1 MRLRLSALTLALATL
16 AGALACNSGETP
28 APGAN
33 TASAPAAQ
41 AATPAAAAPSAASAT
56 APQSA
61 APSAAAAEPSS
72 VAEIFPPGPGRDTV
86 LNSCASCHN
95 LACSAI
101 GQRPPARWDSLKESH
116 KDRIPDADASAA
128 FAYLKSHFN
137 DANPEPKVPPK
148 FLQGGCTP
156 F

>member
-1 MRLRLSALTLALATL
+1 MRLRLSALTLALGTL
-16 AGALACNSGETP
+16 AVALACSAEAP
-28 APGAN
+28 APAS
-33 TASAPAAQ
+33 TASAPAPAAQ
-41 AATPAAAAPSAASAT
+41 AAPPPAA
-56 APQSA
+56 QQGA
-61 APSAAAAEPSS
+61 APSAAAAVPAT

-86 LNSCASCHN
+86 LNGCASCHN

-101 GQRPPARWDSLKESH
+101 GQRPAARWDALKEAH
-116 KDRIPDADASAA
+116 KDRIPDADATAA

-137 DANPEPKVPPK
+137 DANPEPKVPPQ

>member
-1 MRLRLSALTLALATL
+1 MRFRLFALTVALGTL
-16 AGALACNSGETP
+16 AGALACSAEAP
-28 APGAN
+28 APAAN
-33 TASAPAAQ
+33 AASAPAAQ
-41 AATPAAAAPSAASAT
+41 SATPATAPLGGTPAT

-61 APSAAAAEPSS
+61 AASTTAGEPSS
-72 VAEIFPPGPGRDTV
+72 VADIFPAGPGRDTV
-86 LNSCASCHN
+86 LNNCASCHN

-101 GQRPPARWDSLKESH
+101 GQRPPARWDSLQESH
-116 KDRIPDADASAA
+116 KDKIPDADARAA
-128 FAYLKSHFN
+128 FSYLKSHFN

>member
-1 MRLRLSALTLALATL
+1 MMRVRVFAIGLAIGALTSV
-16 AGALACNSGETP
+16 LACSNTGTSTP
-28 APGAN
+28 AGGTGSSGA
-33 TASAPAAQ
+33 AAPPAAPAA
-41 AATPAAAAPSAASAT
+41 ARPATSAQAAAPSGS
-56 APQSA
+56 S
-61 APSAAAAEPSS
+61 AEPAN

-86 LNSCASCHN
+86 LNSCGSCHN

-101 GQRPPARWDSLKESH
+101 GQRPAARWDALRESH
-116 KDRIPDADASAA
+116 KDKIPDADASAA

-137 DANPEPKVPPK
+137 DANPEPKVPAK